1 MNIESKKS
9 LSLVLLAAGCFGI
22 ISALALDITG
32 SDFAFRGAL
41 LIIGAIAFLGG
52 LYFYPT
58 EKHHKAIINI
68 IFLFPLLFCFV
79 VTVIIPFG
87 LGLFYSTT
95 DWNGIRMTGFVGLS
109 NYKAMF
115 TFQFSFSAIA

>member
-1 MNIESKKS
+1 MNIDSKRS

-32 SDFAFRGAL
+32 SQFVFRGAL
-41 LIIGAIAFLGG
+41 LIIGAIALLGG

-58 EKHHKAIINI
+58 EKHHKTIINI

-95 DWNGIRMTGFVGLS
+95 DWNGIRMTCFVGLS

-115 TFQFSFSAIA
+115 TEISFL